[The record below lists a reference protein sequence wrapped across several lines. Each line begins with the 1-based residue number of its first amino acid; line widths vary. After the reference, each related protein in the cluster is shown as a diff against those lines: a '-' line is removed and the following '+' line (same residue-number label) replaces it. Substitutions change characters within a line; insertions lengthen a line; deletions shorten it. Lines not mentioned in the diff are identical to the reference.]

1 MSRHSL
7 QVSTQLNDEDGNDQC
22 LMMLPNTIYHKI
34 DENSPFYTQKPRDVL
49 ESKFELVVILEG
61 IVEST
66 GNTAQTRT
74 SYLPREIL
82 WGYRFENMVTLKFRH
97 MFFQFQNVFMKQVIN
112 IFPATEIRRL
122 NFQVRYAENPGTYLI
137 DCSHMN
143 AVVEDK
149 NTPFQ
154 SMEEIVRDMKS

>member
-1 MSRHSL
+1 MSHQIL
-7 QVSTQLNDEDGNDQC
+7 QVSTHLNDEVGDDQC
-22 LMMLPNTIYHKI
+22 FMMLPNTIYHKI

-82 WGYRFENMVTLKFRH
+82 WGYRFENMVTLQFRN
-97 MFFQFQNVFMKQVIN
+97 FFLISK
-112 IFPATEIRRL
+112 EIKTSS
-122 NFQVRYAENPGTYLI
+122 Q
-137 DCSHMN
+137 
-143 AVVEDK
+143 
-149 NTPFQ
+149 
-154 SMEEIVRDMKS
+154 

>member
-1 MSRHSL
+1 MSHYSF
-7 QVSTQLNDEDGNDQC
+7 QVSTHLDDEEGNDQC

-97 MFFQFQNVFMKQVIN
+97 MFFQFQNYETSNQ
-112 IFPATEIRRL
+112 
-122 NFQVRYAENPGTYLI
+122 YLS
-137 DCSHMN
+137 CN
-143 AVVEDK
+143 
-149 NTPFQ
+149 
-154 SMEEIVRDMKS
+154 